1 MKHTLTSKNKRYN
14 IRKTSLLYIIFTLLT
29 LFLFRGFIYRATIV
43 YHPLGTREI
52 YALQDSTILKQIP
65 IDRSIRDINKN
76 IAIAQKFTNKHLS
89 FSFGNAPFMP
99 EEAFH
104 QQEANCIGYAA
115 LYCATLA
122 YLNENGSL
130 TESYEIRHL
139 YGKLYFMGFDLHRL
153 FKSTFFKDHDY
164 VEIINKSTGKKIY
177 IDPGLSDYLWIQYVS
192 SQ

>member
-1 MKHTLTSKNKRYN
+1 M
-14 IRKTSLLYIIFTLLT
+14 LLI
-29 LFLFRGFIYRATIV
+29 LFLFRGFIFRATIV

-52 YALQDSTILKQIP
+52 YPLQDSTILKQIP
-65 IDRSIRDINKN
+65 LDVPIGDLEKN
-76 IAIAQKFTNKHLS
+76 MIIAQKFTNKHLS

-99 EEAFH
+99 EDVFH

-130 TESYEIRHL
+130 TESYEVRHL

-153 FKSTFFKDHDY
+153 FKSAFFKDHDY
-164 VEIINKSTGKKIY
+164 VEIINESTEKKTY
-177 IDPGLSDYLWIQYVS
+177 IDPSLSDYLWIKHVS
-192 SQ
+192 SW